1 MPFRHAVV
9 REELPCGSTL
19 SPAGDA
25 GSGEVGLDGVFRGIE
40 PGRRFARA
48 RRFVLC
54 RARSS
59 VEEGSEVDL
68 GERRGFVSDQ
78 LQGSCSSARWRTG
91 AQAV

>member
-1 MPFRHAVV
+1 
-9 REELPCGSTL
+9 
-19 SPAGDA
+19 
-25 GSGEVGLDGVFRGIE
+25 
-40 PGRRFARA
+40 
-48 RRFVLC
+48 VLC